1 MHPEL
6 ALRWQQFHVAP
17 AMQQPSITVSTPLQQ
32 ILKICAMKGY
42 SQSFRITCD
51 VSAVSLLESREY
63 IKAINNNN
71 VLTILSWAD
80 LLLLFFVL
88 KDLVWKSVTCS
99 CNSFFSFLL
108 MMTTPFALPVA
119 MLLIWT
125 VQGLP
130 AWLQQS
136 VCLRISQ
143 PSSLPCVLPGAWA
156 GGGALCRY
164 HTLYKTEWHLQSCRC
179 LTLFEA
185 GSQ

>member
-6 ALRWQQFHVAP
+6 ALRRQQFHVAP

-51 VSAVSLLESREY
+51 VSAVSLLESRGY

-99 CNSFFSFLL
+99 CNSFFFFSSDDDYPLCLACCHAVDLNCAGVTGLASTVCVPSHQSTIF
-108 MMTTPFALPVA
+108 TTMRFTWS
-119 MLLIWT
+119 MSWRWST
-125 VQGLP
+125 V
-130 AWLQQS
+130 
-136 VCLRISQ
+136 
-143 PSSLPCVLPGAWA
+143 
-156 GGGALCRY
+156 
-164 HTLYKTEWHLQSCRC
+164 
-179 LTLFEA
+179 
-185 GSQ
+185 